1 MVSFND
7 MDFGSRKDALVAALT
22 AQGIETPLPVQGEA
36 IPRLLSGGNLV
47 AQAPTGTG
55 KTLAYLLPALARI
68 DTDKAR
74 AQTIVFAPT
83 YELAMQIARTAQE
96 LAQAATL
103 PIRVLGLIGG
113 ANIQRQIE
121 KLKKKPQLIVGSAGR
136 LIELAHKG
144 KLKLQDVNFL
154 VLDEF
159 DRLLDDQN
167 AQNTADIVRLVRRA
181 RGEQPIQYALFS
193 ATAPKKALD
202 RADFLDHPE
211 VLRIEAAPMAAASV
225 QHFYRMTPFREK
237 VAEIRKLTRRLGVK
251 RGIVFINK
259 TFDAERTLEKL
270 RYDGIRAEAL
280 LGHQGKQARAKAL
293 ADFRKGSVTL
303 LLSTD
308 LAARGLDIADVDT
321 VFNLDLPEDAK
332 TYLHRAGRTGRA
344 GKTGRVITLADLKE
358 ALKLD
363 KLSKALGID
372 FQRMDAPR
380 RNNRKK

>member
-1 MVSFND
+1 M
-7 MDFGSRKDALVAALT
+7 
-22 AQGIETPLPVQGEA
+22 Q
-36 IPRLLSGGNLV
+36 
-47 AQAPTGTG
+47 
-55 KTLAYLLPALARI
+55 
-68 DTDKAR
+68 
-74 AQTIVFAPT
+74 AQTVILAPT

-96 LAQAATL
+96 LATAAGL
-103 PIRVLGLIGG
+103 PIRTLGLIGG

-121 KLKKKPQLIVGSAGR
+121 KLKKKPQLIAGSAGR

-167 AQNTADIVRLVRRA
+167 LKNTVDIINLVRKA
-181 RGEQPIQYALFS
+181 RGEQNLQYAMFS
-193 ATAPKKALD
+193 ATAPKKAMD
-202 RADFLDHPE
+202 RASFLEAPE
-211 VLRIEAAPMAAASV
+211 IIRVEGVPAAESNV
-225 QHFYRMTPFREK
+225 EHSYVMTPFREK
-237 VAEIRKLTRRLGVK
+237 IAEVRKLTRRLGVK

-259 TFDAERTLEKL
+259 TFDAVRTLEKL
-270 RYDGIRAEAL
+270 SYENIRATAL
-280 LGHQGKQARAKAL
+280 LGQQGKQARAKAL
-293 ADFRKGSVTL
+293 QDFRTGKATL

-344 GKTGRVITLADLKE
+344 GKEGRVITLADTKE

-363 KLSKALGID
+363 KLSKALGIE
-372 FQRMDAPR
+372 FSRLSVAR
-380 RNNRKK
+380 RKE